1 MKRLPFNWFD
11 HAQHKS
17 VPLDW
22 FDKLTTG
29 TLGTDRTGYPPFR
42 FYFDE
47 RLGSATLTMET
58 GSLQWMIFSKYCF
71 WLAAYSPLCSA
82 VWQSL
87 QVDIGPEVSIAP
99 SDLRCSEPGPWQFS
113 QPTSFNSGVFAGEI

>member
-1 MKRLPFNWFD
+1 MKKLPFGL
-11 HAQHKS
+11 AQGK
-17 VPLDW
+17 PL
-22 FDKLTTG
+22 F
-29 TLGTDRTGYPPFR
+29 FR

-47 RLGSATLTMET
+47 SLGSLTLTMET

-71 WLAAYSPLCSA
+71 SLAAYSPLCSA

-99 SDLRCSEPGPWQFS
+99 SDRRCSEPGPWQFS
-113 QPTSFNSGVFAGEI
+113 QPTSFNSGVFVGEI